1 MRTLNKVNALSCKY
15 SINFLVNISV
25 YFLKG
30 VVLSKRDHQH
40 RAILTECSLEAATT
54 VGSD

>member
-1 MRTLNKVNALSCKY
+1 MIHMTERERRGEEMRTLNKVNALSCKY

-30 VVLSKRDHQH
+30 VVFLFALKKM
-40 RAILTECSLEAATT
+40 L
-54 VGSD
+54 